1 VTPVSAGVTSFP
13 QHRLGVRSRRRLLR
27 PSLGALGVLL
37 GADDLPL
44 DALVLTSVSLFESNS
59 LILVYI
65 GQRIL
70 DMPRLY

>member
-1 VTPVSAGVTSFP
+1 
-13 QHRLGVRSRRRLLR
+13 LLR

-70 DMPRLY
+70 DMPRF